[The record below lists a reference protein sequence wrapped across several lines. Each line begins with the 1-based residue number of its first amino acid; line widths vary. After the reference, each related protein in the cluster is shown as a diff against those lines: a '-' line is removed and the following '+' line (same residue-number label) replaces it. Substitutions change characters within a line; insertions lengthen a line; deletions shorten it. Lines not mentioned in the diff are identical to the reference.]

1 MADNKKI
8 ALVLSEKKLD
18 KVMASFM
25 LAVTARASGMEAR
38 MFFTFWGLAVL
49 KKAFNPKLGGMMS
62 LFTPM
67 MERKMKKLKIATFVE
82 LREQAQQLGVEFYAC
97 STTLELMGVKKGDL
111 IDCTV
116 IGAAGF
122 LKLANESNVQLF
134 I

>member
-1 MADNKKI
+1 MADNKRI

-38 MFFTFWGLAVL
+38 IFFTFWGLDVL
-49 KKAFNPKLGGMMS
+49 KKGFKPKLGGFMS

-67 MERKMKKLKIATFVE
+67 MEKKMKKLKIATFVE
-82 LREQAQQLGVEFYAC
+82 LREQARQLGVEFYAC
-97 STTLELMGVKKGDL
+97 STTLELMGVKKENL
-111 IDCTV
+111 IDCKV